1 MYHRAVN
8 KLVTGDNDNDDQPL
22 LIWTDYSG
30 IGGAELATLEVLGA
44 IQARAPEG
52 QQPRVQF
59 HRSREIQEDCRKV
72 LLAEMPPSGPCHVF
86 GDIFECVP
94 ASARCKLEKSKRAME
109 RKFNKTA
116 AEGKPPQQIVRD
128 LGESFCADLGTI
140 IKSVHL
146 CPGRQQFCYRCQ
158 KNCPVAWPHGKRSA
172 GQRALAI
179 AGVTCVDYSSFGKRR
194 AMTGDSILC
203 QAAWVMQMM
212 ADQPDLII
220 VECVVMFML
229 RTLKVLED
237 MYEIASLPFSPVDL
251 GVPSSRPR
259 RYTLLRHR
267 VKTRGFMDLA
277 HDFSNI
283 FFRSLRVDCSVY
295 LTAGEREIKREQRE
309 RRLRVLVPSGK
320 KRAVAH
326 PLSKSRLGGR
336 VLTTS
341 QVKRLRRW
349 LEVAR
354 KRGLPHDFANISQN
368 VDFMLGGKVKKQKG
382 KNTKA
387 TLPLKKLSRLA
398 VAPSLMR
405 STVLYSVSAARA
417 IIGARDPDTHHQQQ
431 QHGNT
436 PFIFRFAISC
446 PLPWSK
452 GWPLYC

>member
-1 MYHRAVN
+1 MGSQGMDLDEGCSWEGPESVFSLRSVGGVESDGDFFAHGSGPLPLAADHLKKRPGSPRSASLSSSFSWKVTHPAGPGSLDEVLDWAPSYLQRISNCHPEMYHRVVN
-8 KLVTGDNDNDDQPL
+8 KLVPGDIDNDDQPL

-128 LGESFCADLGTI
+128 LGESFCADLDTI
-140 IKSVHL
+140 IKSVRL

-194 AMTGDSILC
+194 AMTGDSMLC

-237 MYEIASLPFSPVDL
+237 MYEVASLPFSPVDL

-267 VKTRGFMDLA
+267 AKTRGFMDLA

-283 FFRSLRVDCSVY
+283 FFRSLRVDCSV
-295 LTAGEREIKREQRE
+295 
-309 RRLRVLVPSGK
+309 
-320 KRAVAH
+320 
-326 PLSKSRLGGR
+326 
-336 VLTTS
+336 
-341 QVKRLRRW
+341 
-349 LEVAR
+349 
-354 KRGLPHDFANISQN
+354 
-368 VDFMLGGKVKKQKG
+368 
-382 KNTKA
+382 
-387 TLPLKKLSRLA
+387 
-398 VAPSLMR
+398 
-405 STVLYSVSAARA
+405 
-417 IIGARDPDTHHQQQ
+417 
-431 QHGNT
+431 
-436 PFIFRFAISC
+436 
-446 PLPWSK
+446 
-452 GWPLYC
+452 